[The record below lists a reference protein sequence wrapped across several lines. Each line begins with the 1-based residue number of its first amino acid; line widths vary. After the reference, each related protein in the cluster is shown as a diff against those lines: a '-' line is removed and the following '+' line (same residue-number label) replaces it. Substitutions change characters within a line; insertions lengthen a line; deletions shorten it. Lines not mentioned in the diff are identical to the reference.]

1 MESKQNAFKL
11 GIFVVVLLLGFA
23 LFILGAIEMAWAPAE
38 GDTLTVKTGYYSSR
52 VYVDAPVGSIYE
64 GVAFFFMGLGGILI
78 GVIGIAGSASAMS
91 AAKKQGA
98 PASKKA
104 PAPAYPAPAPYG
116 APAPMPAAPAYP
128 PQAAPYDAPAPRPAA
143 PAYPPQAPYGAPAP
157 RPVQPSAPAP
167 AYPPQ
172 AAPYGAPA
180 PRPAAPAPA
189 PVHKP
194 DASEDK

>member
-38 GDTLTVKTGYYSSR
+38 GDTLTVKSGYYSSR

-91 AAKKQGA
+91 AA
-98 PASKKA
+98 
-104 PAPAYPAPAPYG
+104 
-116 APAPMPAAPAYP
+116 
-128 PQAAPYDAPAPRPAA
+128 
-143 PAYPPQAPYGAPAP
+143 
-157 RPVQPSAPAP
+157 
-167 AYPPQ
+167 
-172 AAPYGAPA
+172 
-180 PRPAAPAPA
+180 
-189 PVHKP
+189 
-194 DASEDK
+194 

>member
-11 GIFVVVLLLGFA
+11 GIFVVVLLLGFV

-38 GDTLTVKTGYYSSR
+38 GDTLTVQSGYYSSR

-78 GVIGIAGSASAMS
+78 GAIGIAGSASAMA

-128 PQAAPYDAPAPRPAA
+128 PQAAPYGAPAPRPAA
-143 PAYPPQAPYGAPAP
+143 PAYPPQAPYGAP
-157 RPVQPSAPAP
+157 VDI
-167 AYPPQ
+167 Y
-172 AAPYGAPA
+172 
-180 PRPAAPAPA
+180 
-189 PVHKP
+189 
-194 DASEDK
+194 